1 MQNMWQF
8 QTGDLFKI
16 CLWNHLSNIL
26 NLWNKSKPNKELR
39 GRALSFVNCK
49 WRTGVK
55 LIQTA
60 RADSVIKCVLY
71 STTQNLGCFPWCQFE
86 QKKDNFT
93 QETSHIFFP
102 PSYFETSKST
112 TNYFQVG
119 SLHSDSLYTVSAWP
133 SVSLHFFPLLSTQW
147 SCHCLLGEPVWP
159 CGKALG

>member
-86 QKKDNFT
+86 QKKDNYSRNFT
-93 QETSHIFFP
+93 YLFSPFLFWNLKIHNKLFSGWKPSQWQPVYGLCLTFSFFTFFSP
-102 PSYFETSKST
+102 
-112 TNYFQVG
+112 
-119 SLHSDSLYTVSAWP
+119 SLHTMKLSLLVGWAG
-133 SVSLHFFPLLSTQW
+133 L
-147 SCHCLLGEPVWP
+147 
-159 CGKALG
+159 ALR